1 MAIQNIP
8 PALPPALVRKSSGS
22 GEVQQASSPATVD
35 PVQRTAAAAELAKL
49 QEALRP
55 ADTPPAASP
64 AREQIDRAMSEVK
77 KALDPVA
84 RNLQFSIDE
93 ETGRTV
99 IKVVD
104 STTQQVIRQMPSEE
118 LLALTRSLDS
128 LSGLFV
134 KQKA

>member
-8 PALPPALVRKSSGS
+8 PALPQISTRQSAGTREAQKVSEPSL
-22 GEVQQASSPATVD
+22 PD
-35 PVQRTAAAAELAKL
+35 PVQRAAAVAEAA
-49 QEALRP
+49 EAADVQQSRNP
-55 ADTPPAASP
+55 ANASP
-64 AREQIDRAMSEVK
+64 GREQIDRAMSEVR